1 MDLVSSLVKMGA
13 SLLVVVG
20 LIALTAYGA
29 RRFFGERLGVWRS
42 RPAIHVLSRVSL
54 GARKEVALLQVG
66 ETCLVVGVTPTQI
79 SMLTQMERRAVPSDQ
94 VGARPPV
101 ELS

>member
-1 MDLVSSLVKMGA
+1 MDIVASLIKMGA
-13 SLLVVVG
+13 SLLVVIG

-29 RRFFGERLGVWRS
+29 RRFFGDRLGAWRS

-66 ETCLVVGVTPTQI
+66 DACLVVGVTPTQI
-79 SMLTQMERRAVPSDQ
+79 SMLTQVEPHTLASDHSASHQ
-94 VGARPPV
+94 SA
-101 ELS
+101 EAF